1 MAYAFGAPSI
11 VQDGLVFY
19 VDAANGDSY
28 VSGSSDTFS
37 LINPSITGSLKNQPP
52 FIFDSGNVGNFEL
65 PNTDV
70 EHFEAICMEIKQ

>member
-28 VSGSSDTFS
+28 VSGSSDTFN
-37 LINPSITGSLKNQPP
+37 LLRE
-52 FIFDSGNVGNFEL
+52 V
-65 PNTDV
+65 
-70 EHFEAICMEIKQ
+70 